1 MSANRSS
8 RSGRWHDN
16 VVELAA
22 VRSRYAG
29 SHRPPA
35 ASGAG
40 KGDKQRPF
48 YSVLIVFP
56 THLVDGRLMV
66 GG

>member
-22 VRSRYAG
+22 
-29 SHRPPA
+29 
-35 ASGAG
+35 SGAG
-40 KGDKQRPF
+40 KGDKQRPS